1 MALSMNLFLK
11 NEYNSI
17 NYRLLGYHSKSLHL
31 IAKYQFLCIKN
42 ISISIPTKNI
52 IYIIH

>member
-17 NYRLLGYHSKSLHL
+17 NYRLLGYHSKSLRL
-31 IAKYQFLCIKN
+31 IAKYQFLCIK